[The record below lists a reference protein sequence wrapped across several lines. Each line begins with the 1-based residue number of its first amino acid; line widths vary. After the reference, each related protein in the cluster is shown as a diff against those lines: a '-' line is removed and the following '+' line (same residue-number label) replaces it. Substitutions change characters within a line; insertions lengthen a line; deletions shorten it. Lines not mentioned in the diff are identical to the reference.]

1 MAVDYAVIV
10 LYLAGMLAMGWW
22 GMRRAT
28 SKSDFLVAGR
38 RLGPVMYSGTMAA
51 IVLGGASTIGGV
63 GLGYRYGLSG
73 AWMVFTIGLG
83 LLALSV
89 FFSARIAR
97 LKVYTVSEMLDLRY
111 GGSAGIISG
120 VVMWAYTLMLA
131 VTSTIAYAT
140 IFDVLFGMD
149 RTLSIILGGAIVVA
163 YSTLGGMWSIT
174 LTDMVQFVVKTIG
187 VLMLLLPIAVIKAG
201 GFAAMKAQLPDDYFA
216 PLGIG
221 GQTVFTYVLIYS
233 FGMLIGQ
240 DIWQRVFTARGD
252 KVARLGGTAAGTYCL
267 FYALAGAVIGTAA
280 KVLYPHLGSP
290 DDAFATIVKDALP
303 VGVRGLVLAAALSA
317 VMSTSSGALIACATV
332 ANNDIWARV
341 KRAAAVRRR
350 PAAGESADG
359 GRAAPGTEHP
369 GDASGTEAHDRADG
383 EAYDQAHGEAH
394 DEAHDEVRGNR
405 VFILLMG
412 LAVIVIAIALN
423 NVVEALTLAY
433 NVLVGGLLVPILGG
447 LLWKR
452 GNAAGALASV
462 AVGGL
467 TVIGLMI
474 SLGVLA
480 NEPIYYGLIASLV
493 AYVAVSLAT
502 EPTDPEVLTAWRAR
516 LAGRPDGAVE
526 GDEPGSDEAEGDD
539 PESDATG
546 DTSVAV
552 ARVLTPFSATGRA

>member
-38 RLGPVMYSGTMAA
+38 RLGPAMYSGTMAA

-111 GGSAGIISG
+111 GGSAGLISG

-131 VTSTIAYAT
+131 VTSTLAYAT
-140 IFDVLFGMD
+140 IFDVLFGLD
-149 RTLSIILGGAIVVA
+149 RALAIILGGAIVVA

-187 VLMLLLPIAVIKAG
+187 VLLLLLPIAVIKAG
-201 GFAAMKAQLPDDYFA
+201 GFAEMKAQLPDDYFA

-252 KVARLGGTAAGTYCL
+252 RVARLGGTAAGTYCL
-267 FYALAGAVIGTAA
+267 VYALAGAVIGTAA
-280 KVLYPHLGSP
+280 KALYPHLGSP

-332 ANNDIWARV
+332 ANNDIWARIRGV
-341 KRAAAVRRR
+341 VRRQS
-350 PAAGESADG
+350 PATDAPHGPDAGPGGAGEP
-359 GRAAPGTEHP
+359 R
-369 GDASGTEAHDRADG
+369 
-383 EAYDQAHGEAH
+383 
-394 DEAHDEVRGNR
+394 DEVRGNR

-412 LAVIVIAIALN
+412 LAVIVIALALN
-423 NVVEALTLAY
+423 NVVEALTVAY
-433 NVLVGGLLVPILGG
+433 NLLVGGLLVPILGG

-452 GNAAGALASV
+452 GTGAGALASV

-467 TVIGLMI
+467 TVVGLML

-480 NEPIYYGLIASLV
+480 NEPIYYGLLASLV

-502 EPTDPEVLTAWRAR
+502 RPTDAAVLDAWRAR
-516 LAGRPDGAVE
+516 LAGRPDAAGA
-526 GDEPGSDEAEGDD
+526 EP
-539 PESDATG
+539 
-546 DTSVAV
+546 SVASG
-552 ARVLTPFSATGRA
+552 PSATPSPAGR